1 MHELHFRPAAVDLR
15 DRVLGYR
22 GFRFDVIGMRR
33 RLLIP
38 DGVVKVMLGFGDPVR
53 VRDSG
58 DTARLASGVC
68 LASGVRTTAAI
79 GEHTGLIHGVTILLT
94 PLAAYRLF
102 GVPMSEWAQLSVPPE
117 ELRPQPFA
125 ALAARLAHVPQ
136 WEGRFAL
143 LDRVLRQSL
152 DTGPAV
158 SCEVAWAWHRIRS
171 TCGRIRVEDLAVRI
185 GWSRRHLERRFRCQ
199 IGLTPKGAAQVMRLQ
214 EALRCKEAGASWA
227 DAAAQAG
234 YHDQPHF
241 DRVFKA
247 MTGRTP
253 SAFRAHRSAASPR
266 DAQDFVPGHVTSAI
280 LGPATDRR
288 FSCVPQLTL

>member
-1 MHELHFRPAAVDLR
+1 MHELHLRAAALDLR

-22 GFRFDVIGMRR
+22 GFRFSVTGRRR

-38 DGVVKVMLGFGDPVR
+38 DAVVKVMLGFGDPVR
-53 VRDSG
+53 VQDCG
-58 DTARLASGVC
+58 DPTRYVSGVS
-68 LASGVRTTAAI
+68 LANGARTTSAI

-94 PLAAYRLF
+94 PLAGYRLF
-102 GVPMSEWAQLSVPPE
+102 GVPMSEWAQQCVPPE
-117 ELRPQPFA
+117 DLSSSPWADLP
-125 ALAARLAHVPQ
+125 ARLAHVPD
-136 WEGRFAL
+136 WSRRFAL
-143 LDRVLRQSL
+143 LDHVLRRAL

-158 SCEVAWAWHRIRS
+158 SPEVAWAWCRIQGTS
-171 TCGRIRVEDLAVRI
+171 GRIRVEELAART

-214 EALRCKEAGASWA
+214 AALRGKEAGATWA

-241 DRVFKA
+241 DRVFKG

-253 SAFRAHRSAASPR
+253 TAFSAHRSGASLR
-266 DAQDFVPGHVTSAI
+266 DAQDFVPGHVTSAM
-280 LGPATDRR
+280 LGHPD
-288 FSCVPQLTL
+288 

>member
-1 MHELHFRPAAVDLR
+1 MHELLLRPAASDLR

-22 GFRFDVIGMRR
+22 GFRFDVIGTRR

-38 DGVVKVMLGFGDPVR
+38 DAVVKVMVGFGDPVR
-53 VRDSG
+53 VRDSA
-58 DTARLASGVC
+58 DPTLCFSGVC
-68 LASGVRTTAAI
+68 LASGARTTSAI

-117 ELRPQPFA
+117 DLRPSPWA
-125 ALAARLAHVPQ
+125 DLPARLAHVSD
-136 WEGRFAL
+136 WGRRFAL
-143 LDRVLRQSL
+143 LDHVLRQAL

-158 SCEVAWAWHRIRS
+158 SPEVAWAWHRIR
-171 TCGRIRVEDLAVRI
+171 TTGGRIRVEELAART
-185 GWSRRHLERRFRCQ
+185 GWSRRHLERRFRAQ
-199 IGLTPKGAAQVMRLQ
+199 IGLTPKGTAQVMRLQ
-214 EALRCKEAGASWA
+214 AALSGKEAGATWA

-253 SAFRAHRSAASPR
+253 SAFSAYRSGASLH
-266 DAQDFVPGHVTSAI
+266 DAQDFVPGQVTSAM
-280 LGPATDRR
+280 LRHPN
-288 FSCVPQLTL
+288 